1 MAETPSTMLALGT
14 RAPGFRLPNRNPDVG
29 GAVVTL
35 EDYAGA
41 PALLVAFICNHCPYV
56 VHLRD
61 ALCDFAREF
70 AAQGLATVAVSANDA
85 GRYPDDAPE
94 KMTAHAKR
102 YKFPFAYLYDAGQDT
117 AKAYRAACTPDFFLF
132 DGGGAL
138 VYRGRF
144 DGSSP
149 GNNVALSGGD
159 LRAAVEATLAG
170 RKPAAEQLP
179 SLGCSIKW
187 KAGNEPDYF

>member
-14 RAPGFRLPNRNPDVG
+14 RAPGFRLPNCNPDVG
-29 GAVVTL
+29 GAVVAL

-85 GRYPDDAPE
+85 ERYPDDAPE

-102 YKFPFAYLYDAGQDT
+102 YKFPFAYLYDAGQGT

-144 DGSSP
+144 DGSTP
-149 GNNVALSGGD
+149 GNNVALSGDDMRG
-159 LRAAVEATLAG
+159 AVEAVLAG
-170 RKPAAEQLP
+170 RKPADEQLP

>member
-56 VHLRD
+56 VHLRA

-94 KMTAHAKR
+94 EMTAHAKR

-144 DGSSP
+144 DGSTP

-170 RKPAAEQLP
+170 RKPAVEQLP

-187 KAGNEPDYF
+187 TAGNEPDYF